1 MKKKLLSLLSVMVVL
16 TIAAVIIIKLTAQ
29 ESDRKT
35 SQKDD
40 KINVITTFY
49 PIYMIGLNLAD
60 QIENLE
66 VTSLTELDTGCLH
79 DYQLTTQDMK
89 LIAAADIMVINGG
102 GMESFL
108 EDIIENYPKLIIIDA
123 SKDIPMLHNDSEGP
137 VGDDEE
143 HNEESEGADEKH
155 SEESEGADE
164 EHNEESEG
172 ADEKHTEEPEGADE
186 EHDHEHHEHDHGE
199 YNSHVW
205 LNPIL
210 YTKQIENIRDG
221 LISYINSNNSFTAQD
236 SKELVQE
243 IDDNADTYIQK
254 VAALD
259 SELEAS
265 IPILAQNS
273 DQKIYDEQVVIFHE
287 SFAYL
292 ADRIGMKVAFTVPLD
307 SDTALSA
314 GEIAEIIDEVKLR
327 NIKYLFTEEQYSDSI
342 AKQIEAE
349 TNAKVYIIDSVVTGE
364 GNLDSYL
371 ESMKK
376 NMEILK
382 EAMDYDR

>member
-1 MKKKLLSLLSVMVVL
+1 MKKKLLSLLSIMVVL
-16 TIAAVIIIKLTAQ
+16 TMAAVIIINLTDQ
-29 ESDRKT
+29 ESDRKS

-40 KINVITTFY
+40 KIKVITTFY
-49 PIYMIGLNLAD
+49 PIYMIGLNLAN
-60 QIENLE
+60 QLENLE

-108 EDIIENYPKLIIIDA
+108 EDIIENYPELTIIDA
-123 SKDIPMLHNDSEGP
+123 SKDIPMLHNDTEEHEE
-137 VGDDEE
+137 VDEE
-143 HNEESEGADEKH
+143 HEET
-155 SEESEGADE
+155 DE
-164 EHNEESEG
+164 EHEEEN
-172 ADEKHTEEPEGADE
+172 
-186 EHDHEHHEHDHGE
+186 HEHHGHDHGE

-221 LISYINSNNSFTAQD
+221 LISYINSNNSFTAQN

-243 IDDNADTYIQK
+243 IDENADTYIQK

-314 GEIAEIIDEVKLR
+314 GEIAEVIDEVKLR

-376 NMEILK
+376 NMEILQ
-382 EAMDYDR
+382 EAMSSNK